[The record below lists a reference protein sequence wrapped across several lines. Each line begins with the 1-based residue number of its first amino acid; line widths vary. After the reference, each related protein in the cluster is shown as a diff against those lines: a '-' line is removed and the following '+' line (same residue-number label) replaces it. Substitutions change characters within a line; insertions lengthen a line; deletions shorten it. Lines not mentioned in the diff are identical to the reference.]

1 MLARKLARSMRQQH
15 AAVIIQ
21 TAWRRHQMRLQYQ
34 HMLHNIVAVQA
45 LWRGVRARMQY
56 ADLRQQHAATVLQS
70 NWRRHTQQS
79 AFQELRAAAVV
90 LQGAYRWVGLLMV
103 DDGGDCRGD
112 CRGVCLCGNYAV
124 YVQTP
129 VCCWPTPAWCSRQTR
144 EDGPFCWWPAL

>member
-1 MLARKLARSMRQQH
+1 MLARKLARSMRQQR

-21 TAWRRHQMRLQYQ
+21 TAWRRHQIRLQYQ

-90 LQGAYRWVGLLMV
+90 LQGAYRWAGVGGSGLS
-103 DDGGDCRGD
+103 
-112 CRGVCLCGNYAV
+112 GVCR
-124 YVQTP
+124 
-129 VCCWPTPAWCSRQTR
+129 VCQCEGTALSQELLLQLLRCHRSMLLQAPRPCLWWLRCW
-144 EDGPFCWWPAL
+144 